1 MSVMSIDQLA
11 QNAHL
16 AYLKKAIEVDDEGL
30 ASHHVVPWVKLDA
43 STRECWVAVIQQVL
57 ADFSTMH

>member
-11 QNAHL
+11 QNAYL

-30 ASHHVVPWVKLDA
+30 ASHHVVPWVEKN
-43 STRECWVAVIQQVL
+43 SITRECWVAVIQQVL
-57 ADFSTMH
+57 ADFSTLH